1 MLIKVG
7 TKLKDNQGHIWEV
20 QDITATS
27 FDVDI
32 HIKYANVT
40 RTIGHS
46 AVKFYEVI
54 KDEV

>member
-7 TKLKDNQGHIWEV
+7 TKLKDNTGHVWVV
-20 QDITATS
+20 QDIGATS

-32 HIKYANVT
+32 RIKYANVE

-46 AVKFYEVI
+46 AVKFYEVL
-54 KDEV
+54 E